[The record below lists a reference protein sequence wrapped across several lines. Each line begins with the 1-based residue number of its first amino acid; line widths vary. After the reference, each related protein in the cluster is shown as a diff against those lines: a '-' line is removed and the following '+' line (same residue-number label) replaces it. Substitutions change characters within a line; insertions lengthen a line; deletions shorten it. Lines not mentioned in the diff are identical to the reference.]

1 MGGKF
6 EPCPGGMGHLKQ
18 NYEFESEVSSPSSGT
33 HELFFEM
40 AEIRNREK
48 KKSSNAVQIVVRL
61 SSVIFW
67 FYSLNSQFSHRSMSR
82 KWQR

>member
-6 EPCPGGMGHLKQ
+6 EPCPGGMGHLKR
-18 NYEFESEVSSPSSGT
+18 NYEFESEASSPSSGI
-33 HELFFEM
+33 HELFLEM
-40 AEIRNREK
+40 VEFKNREK

-67 FYSLNSQFSHRSMSR
+67 FYSLNSQCSHRSMSR

>member
-6 EPCPGGMGHLKQ
+6 EPCPGGMGHLKR
-18 NYEFESEVSSPSSGT
+18 NYEFESEASSPSSGI
-33 HELFFEM
+33 HELFLEM
-40 AEIRNREK
+40 VEFKNRGK

-67 FYSLNSQFSHRSMSR
+67 FYSLNSQCSHRSMSR

>member
-6 EPCPGGMGHLKQ
+6 EPCPGGMGHLKR
-18 NYEFESEVSSPSSGT
+18 NYEFESEASSPSRGI
-33 HELFFEM
+33 HELFLEM
-40 AEIRNREK
+40 VEFKNREK

-67 FYSLNSQFSHRSMSR
+67 FYSLNSQCSHRSMSR

>member
-6 EPCPGGMGHLKQ
+6 EPCPGGMGHLKR
-18 NYEFESEVSSPSSGT
+18 NYEFESEASSPSSGI
-33 HELFFEM
+33 HELFLEM
-40 AEIRNREK
+40 VEFKNREK

-61 SSVIFW
+61 SSVIVW
-67 FYSLNSQFSHRSMSR
+67 FYSLNSQCSHRSMSR

>member
-6 EPCPGGMGHLKQ
+6 EPCPGGMGHLKR
-18 NYEFESEVSSPSSGT
+18 NYEFESEVSSPSSGI
-33 HELFFEM
+33 HELFLEM
-40 AEIRNREK
+40 VEFKNREK

-67 FYSLNSQFSHRSMSR
+67 FYSLNIQCSHRSMSR

>member
-6 EPCPGGMGHLKQ
+6 EPCPGGMGHLKR
-18 NYEFESEVSSPSSGT
+18 NYEFESEVSSPSSGI
-33 HELFFEM
+33 HELFLEM
-40 AEIRNREK
+40 VEFKNREK

-67 FYSLNSQFSHRSMSR
+67 FYSLNSQCSHRSMSR